1 MGVVFYLK
9 LNSVYRKDLFVMDEM
24 EPQMVVTAAVTSNV
38 YDNLF
43 NCNRNCFNI
52 VIIRFCSS

>member
-1 MGVVFYLK
+1 MGVVILFN

-24 EPQMVVTAAVTSNV
+24 EPQMDVTAAVTSNV

-43 NCNRNCFNI
+43 NSNRNCFNI